1 MLPHAF
7 AADASLGQMPERD
20 MLFPPGVK
28 QTCHEPSIRHTCH
41 REACSPKSRS
51 HYLSFNS
58 NDVRS
63 NFVSFSASLQ
73 PYTGKWRG
81 AITCGMFQN
90 VEHVIAID
98 NNEKMMTVSQ
108 VVSGSGGVNGSA
120 AAFVGADGVTVKFP
134 WPNGTWALKPNPDGK
149 TARVRLTS
157 TFGPFSMD
165 NSATF
170 HREHSN

>member
-1 MLPHAF
+1 
-7 AADASLGQMPERD
+7 
-20 MLFPPGVK
+20 
-28 QTCHEPSIRHTCH
+28 
-41 REACSPKSRS
+41 
-51 HYLSFNS
+51 
-58 NDVRS
+58 
-63 NFVSFSASLQ
+63 
-73 PYTGKWRG
+73 
-81 AITCGMFQN
+81 MFQN
-90 VEHVIAID
+90 VEHVIVID

-149 TARVRLTS
+149 TARVSLTS

-170 HREHSN
+170 HREHSNWDTNPLRGGRDVIYNFGEHQERDSIRR